1 MPQGAAPPYRDI
13 GFMKDLLEQLPRL
26 RRYARALTGD
36 RLMADDLVQ
45 DTVERALSRLSLFRR
60 GSKLDAWLLT
70 IMHNIFV
77 SQMRQAAMRP
87 PITPL
92 GELAAEPAA
101 LPTQEEKLELRDLER
116 ALAALPLEQR
126 EVLLLIGLEEF
137 SYEEAAGILGIPLG
151 TVMSRLSRARERL
164 RALLAGEVPKETR
177 PTPFKV
183 VK

>member
-1 MPQGAAPPYRDI
+1 
-13 GFMKDLLEQLPRL
+13 MKELAEHLPRL

-36 RLMADDLVQ
+36 RLKADDLVQ
-45 DTVERALSRLSLFRR
+45 DTVERALSRAMLFRH

-77 SQMRQAAMRP
+77 SQMRQASAHQV
-87 PITPL
+87 L
-92 GELAAEPAA
+92 SLEELPSDPVAVA
-101 LPTQEEKLELRDLER
+101 TQEEKLALRDLER
-116 ALAALPLEQR
+116 ALAKLPFEQR

-137 SYEEAAGILGIPLG
+137 SYDEAARIVGIPVG

-164 RALLAGEVPKETR
+164 RALLAGEIAAEDKTVT
-177 PTPFKV
+177 FKI

>member
-1 MPQGAAPPYRDI
+1 
-13 GFMKDLLEQLPRL
+13 MKDLLEHLPRL

-36 RLMADDLVQ
+36 RLTADDLVH
-45 DTVERALSRLSLFRR
+45 DTIERALSRSTLFRR

-77 SQMRQAAMRP
+77 SQMRQAAMHP
-87 PITPL
+87 PVMSL
-92 GELAAEPAA
+92 DELAIEPAA
-101 LPTQEEKLELRDLER
+101 FAAQEERLELRDLER
-116 ALAALPLEQR
+116 ALAKLPVEQR

-137 SYEEAAGILGIPLG
+137 SYEEAAGILSIPVG

-164 RALLAGEVPKETR
+164 RAMLAGELPAEAKAI
-177 PTPFKV
+177 PFKV

>member
-1 MPQGAAPPYRDI
+1 
-13 GFMKDLLEQLPRL
+13 MKDLLEHLPRL

-36 RLMADDLVQ
+36 RLAADDLVQ
-45 DTVERALSRLSLFRR
+45 DTVERALSRSMLFRR

-87 PITPL
+87 PVTPL
-92 GELAAEPAA
+92 DELSAEPAT

-116 ALAALPLEQR
+116 ALARLPMEQR

-137 SYEEAAGILGIPLG
+137 SYEEAAGILGIPVG

-164 RALLAGEVPKETR
+164 RALLAGEVPAEAKAF
-177 PTPFKV
+177 PFKV